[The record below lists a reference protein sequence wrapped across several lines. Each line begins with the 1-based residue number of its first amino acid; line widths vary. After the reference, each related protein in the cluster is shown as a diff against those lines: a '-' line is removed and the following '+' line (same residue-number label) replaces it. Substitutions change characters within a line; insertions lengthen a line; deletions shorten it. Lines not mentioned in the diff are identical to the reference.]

1 MRNMKEG
8 REGREGSEKRKR
20 RINEEK
26 IPVTPLLPQ
35 TNHNSTLQN
44 PKHPFSTKTQPRA
57 AYTFPNLIGGYPAH
71 KRKKRKQRTTTK
83 TIPSHKTLPR
93 PPLQSQ
99 SLPHHPT
106 PHHHTTLITI
116 TALRLRHKRNRRGT
130 LLRRLRHRLHRGRR
144 LSMVDRD
151 GMLTHNSGRGRYG
164 GRSRREG
171 ADVRGTLGA

>member
-1 MRNMKEG
+1 MKG
-8 REGREGSEKRKR
+8 EKVGIKYKR
-20 RINEEK
+20 SSNK
-26 IPVTPLLPQ
+26 GKYQSLLLLRR
-35 TNHNSTLQN
+35 TNHISTLQN